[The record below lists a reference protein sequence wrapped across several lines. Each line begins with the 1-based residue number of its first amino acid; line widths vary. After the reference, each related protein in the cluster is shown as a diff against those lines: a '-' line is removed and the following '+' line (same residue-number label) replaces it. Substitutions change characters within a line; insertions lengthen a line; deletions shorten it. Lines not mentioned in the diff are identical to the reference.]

1 MRRAASAGE
10 AGAVREASAIA
21 CSNVALVKYWGKRD
35 VGLNLPAVGSVSLT
49 LGELQATAR
58 VHSGAGG
65 ARFLQDGAPVG
76 GVAEQRMVAFLDHV
90 AELAHQPPALR
101 VEVEANF
108 PVGAGLASS
117 AAIFCATAAAAA
129 SVVGLRTKREEL
141 SALARLGSG
150 SAARSVFGGFVEWR
164 RGVRSDG
171 ADSIAVQIQDE
182 SVWNLAMAVA
192 VTSEEKKAVASRDA
206 MEHVVAT
213 SPLFGGW
220 VEAQAADLVA
230 MRDAIATRDLARV
243 GTIAEENCLRMHA
256 TAIAARP
263 PVIYWTPAT
272 MAAICAVREM
282 RGDGL
287 EAYFTIDAGPQV
299 KALCR
304 AADLPRVAER
314 LASVPGVRRVLQ
326 ARPGPGVRMV
336 EGGAPWA

>member
-1 MRRAASAGE
+1 
-10 AGAVREASAIA
+10 VRGASAIA

-35 VGLNLPAVGSVSLT
+35 ARLNLPAVGSVSLT
-49 LGELQATAR
+49 LGELCATAR
-58 VHSGAGG
+58 VGSAAGG
-65 ARFLQDGAPVG
+65 ARFLQDGVPVG
-76 GVAEQRMVAFLDHV
+76 GIAEQRMVAFLDHV
-90 AELAHQPPALR
+90 AELAGQPRALG
-101 VEVEANF
+101 VAVEANF

-129 SVVGLRTKREEL
+129 SAVGLERTLEQL

-164 RGVRSDG
+164 RGERSDG

-213 SPLFGGW
+213 SPLFAGW
-220 VEAQAADLVA
+220 VDAQEADLAA
-230 MRDAIATRDLARV
+230 MREAIAARDLARV
-243 GTIAEENCLRMHA
+243 GAIAEENCLRMHA

-263 PVIYWTPAT
+263 PVIYWSPAT
-272 MAAICAVREM
+272 LAAIWAVREM
-282 RGDGL
+282 RREGL

-336 EGGAPWA
+336 EGRAPWA